1 MKTAL
6 AGTFNVVHD
15 GHKALFDRA
24 FELGSEVFV
33 GITSDEMAGA
43 ARSDFVPL
51 HVRRTA
57 LEQVL
62 DKYGKPYHIFVI
74 EDIYGPPEVM
84 DDVDTLIVS
93 PETEANGYKLNEE
106 REARGVKPLIIST
119 VPLILASD
127 GHKVSARSILEGKY
141 DVHGYSD
148 VLDIVVGSTN
158 HVKVEAVREV
168 MTRIFGEV
176 RVTGIAVPS
185 GVPEQ
190 PREEQTREG
199 ALNRAKAALGDHDMA
214 VGIEAGVFEREEG
227 LYDVQYCAVIDRSGR
242 ITVGTGSSFM
252 YPPEVAD
259 LVRKGKT
266 VGESMKDVFDQ
277 PDIGKGLG
285 AIGFLSRGLLDRKGL
300 TEQSVIA
307 AMVPRLNDSYV
318 QNN

>member
-24 FELGSEVFV
+24 FDLGSEVYV
-33 GITSDEMAGA
+33 GITSDEMAA
-43 ARSDFVPL
+43 ESRSDYVPL
-51 HVRRTA
+51 HVRRKA

-62 DKYGKPYHIFVI
+62 NTYGKPYHIFVI
-74 EDIYGPPEVM
+74 DDIYGPADVM

-106 REARGVKPLIIST
+106 REKRGVKPLIIST

-141 DVHGYSD
+141 DTHGYSD
-148 VLDIVVGSTN
+148 VLDIVVGSEN
-158 HVKVEAVREV
+158 HVKVEAVREI

-176 RVTGIAVPS
+176 RVTGVAVPS

-190 PREEQTREG
+190 PFEGQTREG
-199 ALNRAKAALGDHDMA
+199 AINRAKAALGDHDMA

-252 YPPEVAD
+252 YPPDVAD
-259 LVRKGKT
+259 LVRSGKT

-277 PDIGKGLG
+277 PDIGKGQG

-307 AMVPRLNDSYV
+307 AMVPRLNDSYDKTD
-318 QNN
+318 